1 MKKRKK
7 VWIVLLSIIAGLAL
21 IVTGTYFTTKLKT
34 VNVEFRTRLEES
46 ETRLASGILDTV
58 KDSGEFNYKD
68 SVLFMDIE
76 KSVSKIEKSNPY
88 VEVQQVVRKF
98 PNKLTI
104 YISERIPKYRMIDK
118 DDTDSWIIL
127 DEDFK
132 VLEKIT
138 NEELLSKRLDE
149 KTVEVK
155 YISESI
161 EVGDFLAEGIEK
173 ENLNTILS
181 GVYGR
186 TKDYF
191 AVRSIDYVSDN
202 NTFYVTMRA
211 SVEKEDGTIR
221 YEGGCVIEIEG
232 TKNLKERAL
241 NATSVYVGDGN
252 HLSGKDLS
260 KKVTIISGENGCI
273 VKNQGVGE

>member
-1 MKKRKK
+1 MKKKKK
-7 VWIVLLSIIAGLAL
+7 VWIVLLSIILGLGAL
-21 IVTGTYFTTKLKT
+21 IAGTYFTTKLQT
-34 VNVEFRTRLEES
+34 VNVEFRTRLEED
-46 ETRLASGILDTV
+46 ETRLASGILDAV

-76 KSVSKIEKSNPY
+76 KSISKIEKSNPY

-98 PNKLTI
+98 PNKLTV
-104 YISERIPKYRMIDK
+104 YISERIPKYRIVDK
-118 DDTDSWIIL
+118 DDVESWVIL

-132 VLEKIT
+132 ALEKIT
-138 NEELLSKRLDE
+138 NAELLNQRLDE
-149 KTVEVK
+149 KTVEIE
-155 YISESI
+155 YISEKI
-161 EVGDFLAEGIEK
+161 EVGDFLAYGMEMEY
-173 ENLNTILS
+173 LNTILS

-191 AVRSIDYVSDN
+191 AVRTIDYSSDK
-202 NTFYVTMRA
+202 NTFYVTMRT

-232 TKNLKERAL
+232 VKNLKQRAL

-260 KKVTIISGENGCI
+260 KMVTIISGESGCI

>member
-21 IVTGTYFTTKLKT
+21 IVTGTYFTTKLNT

-46 ETRLASGILDTV
+46 ETRLASGILDKV

-68 SVLFMDIE
+68 TVLFMDVE
-76 KSVSKIEKSNPY
+76 KSISKIEKSNPY

-104 YISERIPKYRMIDK
+104 YISERIPKYRM
-118 DDTDSWIIL
+118 DTDSWVIL

-132 VLEKIT
+132 ALEKIT
-138 NEELLSKRLDE
+138 NEELLSQRLDE

-155 YISESI
+155 YISDSV
-161 EVGDFLAEGIEK
+161 EVGDFLAEGIERD
-173 ENLNTILS
+173 NLNTILS

-260 KKVTIISGENGCI
+260 KIVTIISGENGCI